1 MRESDIKH
9 ENGAYWVCDTRDSY
23 TVYKVCGTHSE
34 PDSSYARDADG
45 LSIAVARCNYLANR
59 KEKQNANQK

>member
-9 ENGAYWVCDTRDSY
+9 ENGAYWVGDTRDSY
-23 TVYKVCGTHSE
+23 TVYKTGITHSE

-45 LSIAVARCNYLANR
+45 LSIAIARCNYLANR
-59 KEKQNANQK
+59 KGKQNASQK